1 MPINK
6 YAADKEYELPEYKKI
21 SAEMLKIFKA
31 TTKAD
36 LTILEGNNHYADGLG
51 FSRFWE
57 YPWAIINSKVSKDMK
72 VLDVGCGRAPFLPY
86 LGKVIGCKAHGVDYD
101 GSGCVEDGLWG
112 CDEGFNAEYNFT
124 VKKADA
130 REHIPFPGNHFD
142 RVFCISTI
150 EHMST
155 GDEVRRAVKE
165 MVRVLKPSGLL
176 VITVDEGLYRNE
188 IEESAGLP
196 YYGYCDFSK
205 LKIKKPYSVLGM
217 IFVKAGKEKEVATMP
232 KQDII
237 GIGPSATISSLPPQ
251 PPSEVEEKKEEA
263 EEGVDLP
270 FEPEMEN
277 SEETEKDVEDII
289 QKEKEEELGVSPT
302 LPSEYKGKKEG
313 ITFREIAEKIKDKLR
328 RK

>member
-1 MPINK
+1 MSEPINK
-6 YAADKEYELPEYKKI
+6 YAADEEYELPEYKKI

-130 REHIPFPGNHFD
+130 REHIPFSDNHFD
-142 RVFCISTI
+142 RVFCINVV
-150 EHMST
+150 ENMNNA
-155 GDEVRRAVKE
+155 DEVRRAVKE
-165 MVRVLKPSGLL
+165 MVRVLKPRGLL
-176 VITVDEGLYRNE
+176 VITTVDGLYHRE
-188 IEESAGLP
+188 IEEAAGIP
-196 YYGYCDFSK
+196 YLGECDFSK

-217 IFVKAGKEKEVATMP
+217 IFVKGAKKDKEIK
-232 KQDII
+232 
-237 GIGPSATISSLPPQ
+237 
-251 PPSEVEEKKEEA
+251 EKKEEK
-263 EEGVDLP
+263 
-270 FEPEMEN
+270 
-277 SEETEKDVEDII
+277 EKPPSPP
-289 QKEKEEELGVSPT
+289 KEKEEGLADK
-302 LPSEYKGKKEG
+302 LKKKSKKSL
-313 ITFREIAEKIKDKLR
+313 RERLVAINGLAEKIADEILEEYKSLDNIKKAIKNKSFKVGGVGPEKQKKIMRLR
-328 RK
+328 S